1 MIRGKII
8 VEKIKKVIEKILTKE
23 VILYIV
29 FGLLTTII
37 NLGSFYVFNNIWQW
51 NENLSNLIAII
62 LAVLVAYITNKD
74 LVFHSE
80 AKTLKEK
87 LQEFF
92 KFMLGRA
99 FTMIVEFLG
108 GFLLFQ
114 TPIPEMV
121 SKAFITVL
129 VIILNFFISKFFAFN
144 HKGTNNREA

>member
-1 MIRGKII
+1 M
-8 VEKIKKVIEKILTKE
+8 EKIKKVMEKILTKE

-29 FGLLTTII
+29 FGLLTTVI
-37 NLGSFYVFNNIWQW
+37 NLGSFYVFHNLWQW

-80 AKTLKEK
+80 AKTVKEK
-87 LQEFF
+87 FI
-92 KFMLGRA
+92 LGSA

-114 TPIPEMV
+114 VPIPEMI
-121 SKAFITVL
+121 SKAFITIV

-144 HKGTNNREA
+144 KKG

>member
-1 MIRGKII
+1 M
-8 VEKIKKVIEKILTKE
+8 EKIKKVMEKVLTKE

-29 FGLLTTII
+29 FGLLTTVI
-37 NLGSFYVFNNIWQW
+37 NLGSFFVFHDLWQW

-80 AKTLKEK
+80 AKTGKEK

-92 KFMLGRA
+92 KFIVGRA

-114 TPIPEMV
+114 TLIPEMI

-144 HKGTNNREA
+144 KKRQ

>member
-1 MIRGKII
+1 M
-8 VEKIKKVIEKILTKE
+8 EKIKKVMEKILTKE

-29 FGLLTTII
+29 FGLLTTVI
-37 NLGSFYVFNNIWQW
+37 NLGSFYVFHNLWQW

-80 AKTLKEK
+80 AKTVKEK

-92 KFMLGRA
+92 KFILGRA

-114 TPIPEMV
+114 VPIPEMI
-121 SKAFITVL
+121 SKAFITIV

-144 HKGTNNREA
+144 KKG

>member
-1 MIRGKII
+1 M
-8 VEKIKKVIEKILTKE
+8 EKIKNVMEKILTKE

-29 FGLLTTII
+29 FGLLTTVI
-37 NLGSFYVFNNIWQW
+37 NLGSFYVFHDLWQW

-80 AKTLKEK
+80 AKTGKER

-92 KFMLGRA
+92 KFIVGRA
-99 FTMIVEFLG
+99 FTMIVEFFG

-129 VIILNFFISKFFAFN
+129 VIVLNFFISKFFAFN
-144 HKGTNNREA
+144 HKKNNKGQ